1 MRTVQISG
9 KRMLSIESTH
19 RYLKRQ
25 LALPDY
31 YGANLDALWDL
42 LSTKSDPVEISL
54 KHLAVLR
61 HNLGDYGDKLIKVF
75 EDAERTNP
83 NLQFRVS
90 D

>member
-1 MRTVQISG
+1 MKSIQISG
-9 KRMLSIESTH
+9 KRMQTIESTH

-25 LALPDY
+25 LDLPDY

-42 LSTKSDPVEISL
+42 LSTKSEPVEISL

-83 NLQFRVS
+83 NLKFRIS